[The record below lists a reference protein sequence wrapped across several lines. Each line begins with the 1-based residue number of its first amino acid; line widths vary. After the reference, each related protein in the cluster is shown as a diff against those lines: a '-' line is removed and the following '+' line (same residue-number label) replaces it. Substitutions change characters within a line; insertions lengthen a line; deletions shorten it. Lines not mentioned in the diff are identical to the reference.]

1 MSQVYTITIDT
12 PLEFEIYEYDTQET
26 AERMADY
33 YHSNGK
39 RIKLNWE
46 YTPIEEGELVLYHEK
61 EIAVLQVV
69 HGNNKVTY
77 ILDGGVTVFRNDFTR
92 FAEPIEEDEE
102 DDYLSPKA
110 EAELKALYKELK
122 ETLEAQWVEPN
133 DDKLVPIQE
142 LNWTGWKA
150 IYLELGDAEGFEIN
164 NDNGQY
170 WDDYRPVC
178 TVTAPA
184 IVTHYKDGETWREA
198 LITKALRD
206 EIYKAMHIHITD

>member
-1 MSQVYTITIDT
+1 MYNLKNGGEYYTATRD
-12 PLEFEIYEYDTQET
+12 E
-26 AERMADY
+26 
-33 YHSNGK
+33 
-39 RIKLNWE
+39 
-46 YTPIEEGELVLYHEK
+46 
-61 EIAVLQVV
+61 
-69 HGNNKVTY
+69 
-77 ILDGGVTVFRNDFTR
+77 FTR
-92 FAEPIEEDEE
+92 EVPPPTGAGVNDDQE
-102 DDYLSPKA
+102 DDYLSPEA
-110 EAELKALYKELK
+110 EAKLKALYKELK

>member
-1 MSQVYTITIDT
+1 MNQVDKTPLYTVTLDGVNDDAVTATMIEDWANDVFSNNEYWEYE
-12 PLEFEIYEYDTQET
+12 LEFEGDVRVYARLVCDVQDMLDADQELGDAWVKCT
-26 AERMADY
+26 DY
-33 YHSNGK
+33 
-39 RIKLNWE
+39 
-46 YTPIEEGELVLYHEK
+46 LY
-61 EIAVLQVV
+61 
-69 HGNNKVTY
+69 Y
-77 ILDGGVTVFRNDFTR
+77 LDI
-92 FAEPIEEDEE
+92 AEPIEEEEEE
-102 DDYLSPKA
+102 DDYLSPEG
-110 EAELKALYKELK
+110 EAKLKALYKELK

-133 DDKLVPIQE
+133 DDSKLVPIQE
-142 LNWTGWKA
+142 RYWDGYKA
-150 IYLELGDAEGFEIN
+150 VFLELGDAEGFEIN